1 MDRSRAPRLKT
12 GRASFNPF
20 SPDWVRLVARFPDAV
35 QRAAVH
41 R

>member
-1 MDRSRAPRLKT
+1 MIDESLLAAGELP
-12 GRASFNPF
+12 GIP
-20 SPDWVRLVARFPDAV
+20 RFPDAV